1 MKRFLRNA
9 TMAAAIVLAS
19 GSAVAEPTV
28 LLDVDF
34 SETCTAG
41 TEAEPQMFRS
51 SLDFTGSTGLGYTGW
66 RISSAS
72 KLGQAGGS
80 LYISDGAYVQ
90 TPYLSNVTTTN
101 GAIRV
106 TLEVK
111 LNNTNMGIA
120 QMKWSTSTNNA
131 EIYTDDWTTVEYI
144 ITPTSPSSYSN
155 YAQISPFLVADG
167 MFLKSVKIEQ
177 GKEFLGTPVAYLPT
191 DANGT
196 SFTARW
202 KSVSGATKYYLDV
215 YSRNAA
221 DEKVMFI
228 NNKEVTPAI
237 ASASYVSD
245 KVEGLDPATVYYYV
259 VRAANDEGGLSS
271 DSEEIEVIKV
281 ISSLDKP
288 VVSVSPAAEGSYT
301 ATWEAVADAENY
313 FVNVICRKT
322 LVEAGVAN
330 VLTESF
336 DCFTSGTI
344 DNVEYAYDRHL
355 AMLDEEGWTGND
367 MCFINDAMGL
377 APYSGDS
384 YLATPALDL
393 SSDGGKVTVEL
404 TAAAAQFGAY
414 TASGAIKL
422 VLVDADEN
430 LSEPVELNFDTA
442 GFKKYIIELEGGTA
456 TSKVKIYDFNNATG
470 YKYFFDAITV
480 QQVKP
485 AGYVNTTTYET
496 AQVEG
501 TSYSGNVV
509 KEENTA
515 YYITVTAAAK
525 TVDGGS
531 VGTVY
536 SAPSD
541 EVLIANFS
549 GVENVVAGTEAA
561 VAVKSL
567 GNGVIEV
574 TAADD
579 TVVEVYDLAGRKIAS
594 EAVVAGVN
602 TLSVNAT
609 GVAIVKAG
617 TVVAKVIL

>member
-1 MKRFLRNA
+1 MKKFLRNA

-34 SETCTAG
+34 SEKCTAG
-41 TEAEPQMFRS
+41 TEAEPQMFRYMS
-51 SLDFTGSTGLGYTGW
+51 DLVGLGFTGW
-66 RISSAS
+66 QISPAS
-72 KLGQAGGS
+72 GVGQAGGS
-80 LYISDGAYVQ
+80 LYISDGASVR
-90 TPYLSNVTTTN
+90 TNTLTGVSTSN
-101 GAIRV
+101 GAVKV

-111 LNNTNMGIA
+111 LKNTNMGIVQLGWGYSA
-120 QMKWSTSTNNA
+120 TSNA
-131 EIYTDDWTTVEYI
+131 EVYTDDWTTVEYI
-144 ITPTSPSSYSN
+144 ITPTSSYSN
-155 YAQISPFLVADG
+155 YATIKPFLVAEG
-167 MFLKSVKIEQ
+167 IFLKSVKIEQ
-177 GKEFLGTPVAYLPT
+177 GKEFLGVPVPTLPT

-196 SFTARW
+196 SFTASW

-215 YSRNAA
+215 YSYDAA
-221 DEKVMFI
+221 GKKVMFLD
-228 NNKEVTPAI
+228 NQEVVPATST
-237 ASASYVSD
+237 ATYVSY
-245 KVEGLDPATVYYYV
+245 KVTGLDPATTYYYV
-259 VRAANDEGGLSS
+259 IRAANDEAVSGN
-271 DSEEIEVIKV
+271 SEEMEVVKV

-288 VVSVSPAAEGSYT
+288 VVSVSPATDGSYT
-301 ATWEAVADAENY
+301 ATWDAVADAENY
-313 FVNVICRKT
+313 FVNVLCRKT
-322 LVEAGVAN
+322 LAEAANAN

-336 DCFTSGTI
+336 DCFTTGAI

-355 AMLDEEGWTGND
+355 AMLGEEGWTGSD
-367 MCFINDAMGL
+367 MCFINGAMGL

-404 TAAAAQFGAY
+404 TAAAVQFGAY
-414 TASGAIKL
+414 AASGAIKL

-456 TSKVKIYDFNNATG
+456 ASKVKIYDFNNATG

-480 QQVKP
+480 QQEKP

-496 AQVEG
+496 AEVEG
-501 TSYSGNVV
+501 TSYSGSVV
-509 KEENTA
+509 AEENTA

-549 GVENVVAGTEAA
+549 GVEDVVAGTEAA

-579 TVVEVYDLAGRKIAS
+579 VEVVVYDLAGRKIAA
-594 EAVVAGVN
+594 EVVAAGVN
-602 TLSVNAT
+602 TLSINAT

>member
-41 TEAEPQMFRS
+41 TEAEPQMFRYMS
-51 SLDFTGSTGLGYTGW
+51 DLVGLGFSGW
-66 RISSAS
+66 QISPAS
-72 KLGQAGGS
+72 GVGQAGGS
-80 LYISDGAYVQ
+80 LYISDGASVR
-90 TPYLSNVTTTN
+90 TNTLTGVSTSN
-101 GAIRV
+101 GAVKV

-111 LNNTNMGIA
+111 LKNTNMGIVQLGWGYSA
-120 QMKWSTSTNNA
+120 TSNA
-131 EIYTDDWTTVEYI
+131 EVYTDDWTTVEYI
-144 ITPTSPSSYSN
+144 ITPTSSYSSY
-155 YAQISPFLVADG
+155 ATIKPFLVADG

-177 GKEFLGTPVAYLPT
+177 GKEFLGVPVPSLPT
-191 DANGT
+191 DANGA
-196 SFTARW
+196 SFTASW
-202 KSVSGATKYYLDV
+202 KAVSGATKYYLDV
-215 YSRNAA
+215 YSYDAGGS
-221 DEKVMFI
+221 KVMFLE
-228 NNKEVTPAI
+228 NQEVTPTTSTATFV
-237 ASASYVSD
+237 SY
-245 KVEGLDPATVYYYV
+245 KVTGLSPATTYYYV
-259 VRAANDEGGLSS
+259 VRAANDEAVSGN
-271 DSEEIEVIKV
+271 SEEMEVVKV

-288 VVSVSPAAEGSYT
+288 VVSVSPATDGSYT
-301 ATWEAVADAENY
+301 ASWNSVADAQHY

-536 SAPSD
+536 SAPSN

-549 GVENVVAGTEAA
+549 GVEDVVAGTEAA